1 MLDIFQELEIIN
13 RLIEEDTYKLEAL
26 SKFYHE
32 SIVANFEHQVDYQ
45 NIDICLDHMSYGDYS
60 KMISQSL
67 RKIMNDIASESQN
80 YYRTIKALK
89 VIKTSF
95 QNQILSISRIA
106 ISDFLMILEKFNYHI
121 LMEEKIQA
129 IEVFCIQDNELCLN
143 SSLVTLPS
151 EIINFLFFYMNEKS
165 KNPATYIEESFQNFE
180 LQKEQRRN

>member
-106 ISDFLMILEKFNYHI
+106 ISDFI
-121 LMEEKIQA
+121 LMEENIQA